1 MTFAE
6 FFAQAKAKM
15 SKADISGISEDLA
28 FQFNITGE
36 EAGVFYVEIKNG
48 RLSIEPYDYHDRDAA
63 ITCSADTLTKLMSGK
78 MDPIMAFTLHKIKI
92 DGRLDKALLLKQLL
106 G

>member
-15 SKADISGISEDLA
+15 SQADISGISEDLA

-48 RLSIEPYDYHDRDAA
+48 RTRPSPRYLS
-63 ITCSADTLTKLMSGK
+63 S
-78 MDPIMAFTLHKIKI
+78 
-92 DGRLDKALLLKQLL
+92 RLSP
-106 G
+106 

>member
-15 SKADISGISEDLA
+15 SQADISGISEDLA

-36 EAGVFYVEIKNG
+36 EAGVF
-48 RLSIEPYDYHDRDAA
+48 
-63 ITCSADTLTKLMSGK
+63 
-78 MDPIMAFTLHKIKI
+78 
-92 DGRLDKALLLKQLL
+92 
-106 G
+106 